1 MKAGSCFVG
10 LCGRC
15 PLSPCRRHDRGPL
28 HLPEELLGCSNFCR
42 GGRQWGEC
50 IEVTCALPQEPEGG
64 FPLSGPDLPRPLPPV
79 PRLQVKAKWGIS
91 QFACS
96 KRSHT
101 EGSWETLQDEA
112 GWIAAPALRGWGQR
126 ECQGFAAWGRGAPDM
141 CRGFA
146 ASARSGLQGP
156 FPQTFHGSGS

>member
-1 MKAGSCFVG
+1 MPSHRS
-10 LCGRC
+10 L
-15 PLSPCRRHDRGPL
+15 RGVPA
-28 HLPEELLGCSNFCR
+28 FR
-42 GGRQWGEC
+42 
-50 IEVTCALPQEPEGG
+50 
-64 FPLSGPDLPRPLPPV
+64 PRSAQTPSSSA
-79 PRLQVKAKWGIS
+79 RLQVKAKWGIS

-112 GWIAAPALRGWGQR
+112 GWIAAPALRAWGQR